1 MACPESDLSRHSQL
15 HAQGKTDQAKSDL
28 ARLAKI
34 RAEREAAQAKRKAEA
49 EGTFI
54 DTSIACFPMLILR
67 TVSSKGCRD
76 RGQAKGRAAGKGK
89 AFINP
94 VHQCSGCGYCCDS
107 SCIRFSCTIR
117 PQCRNRYEPCIIT
130 NSPVLY
136 TARGCRVESKITT
149 RISRCEIKEY
159 IHNLQIRTVTWKNR
173 QGPRIRN

>member
-1 MACPESDLSRHSQL
+1 MRQ
-15 HAQGKTDQAKSDL
+15 K
-28 ARLAKI
+28 
-34 RAEREAAQAKRKAEA
+34 KRKAEA

-54 DTSIACFPMLILR
+54 DTSVACFPMLILQ

-76 RGQAKGRAAGKGK
+76 RGQAKGRAASKGK

-149 RISRCEIKEY
+149 RISRCESKSISIIYKSAPSHGRIGKVHGYE
-159 IHNLQIRTVTWKNR
+159 TR
-173 QGPRIRN
+173 QSAGRVSPEELGP

>member
-54 DTSIACFPMLILR
+54 DTSVACFSMLIC
-67 TVSSKGCRD
+67 VSSKGCRD
-76 RGQAKGRAAGKGK
+76 RGQAKGRAASKGK

-94 VHQCSGCGYCCDS
+94 VHLCSGCSYCCDS

-136 TARGCRVESKITT
+136 TARERRVNSKITT